1 MFYYERKDESTGA
14 GPYLKFGKKGKPV
27 TTVLDLGQEGVE
39 VLRVTG
45 SQRKFRINAGT
56 AQHTMKCE
64 SKQDMEEWISILGT
78 SDSHFN

>member
-1 MFYYERKDESTGA
+1 MFYYERKDETTGA

-45 SQRKFRINAGT
+45 SQRKF
-56 AQHTMKCE
+56 
-64 SKQDMEEWISILGT
+64 
-78 SDSHFN
+78 